1 MVTHLKVNICGNMW
15 ELEYNLIGE
24 NVDTDICST
33 KCGKT
38 TAFQVQVKTGLGII
52 GIVRI
57 KKALIICIN
66 KSMYQIS
73 ENI

>member
-1 MVTHLKVNICGNMW
+1 MW

-24 NVDTDICST
+24 NVDTDISST

-38 TAFQVQVKTGLGII
+38 TAFQVQVKTRPGKISII
-52 GIVRI
+52 RI
-57 KKALIICIN
+57 KKAFIICIN